1 MSPTAT
7 WRISNLII
15 MDHRKLTIALIAGGY
30 SGEYK
35 VSLSSQEGLMN
46 FLKDSPYEIYPVLLR
61 RDHWTVLGLEG
72 TPEIDKNDFTFVH
85 PEDGRRVH
93 FDFAYIT
100 IHGTPG
106 EDGHLTGYL
115 DMLGIPYSCC
125 PTLVG
130 ALTFDKYVCARYL
143 SSFGIKIAPAIRLT
157 KYDRIDIDALL
168 EEPGL
173 PCFVKPN
180 NGGSSIATTHVT
192 RREQL
197 EPAIQAALDESGDVM
212 IQSLITGTEI
222 TCGAYEDAEG
232 IHILP
237 ITEVVPKSEFFDYD
251 AKYNGAVEEITP
263 ARLPEETTKRVS
275 QLTHQIY
282 RHLRAAGIIRV
293 DYFIESDG
301 TPVLLEVNTTP
312 GMTKTSFIPQQI
324 RAAGLEPGKVLEAII
339 DHLYSRSR
347 R

>member
-1 MSPTAT
+1 
-7 WRISNLII
+7 
-15 MDHRKLTIALIAGGY
+15 MDQEKLKIALIAGGY
-30 SGEYK
+30 SGEYT
-35 VSLSSQEGLMN
+35 VSLSSQEGLMK
-46 FLKDSPYEIYPVLLR
+46 FLSDSPYEIYPVLIR

-72 TPEIDKNDFTFVH
+72 APEIDKGDFSFVH
-85 PEDGRRVH
+85 PETGRKVR

-115 DMLGIPYSCC
+115 DMLQIPYSCC
-125 PTLVG
+125 PTLIG

-143 SSFGIKIAPAIRLT
+143 STFGIKIAPAVRLT
-157 KYDRIDIDALL
+157 KYDRIDIDDLL
-168 EEPGL
+168 REPGL

-192 RREQL
+192 EREQL
-197 EPAIQAALDESGDVM
+197 QPAIEKALAESGDVM

-251 AKYNGAVEEITP
+251 AKYNGAVDEITP
-263 ARLPEETTKRVS
+263 ARIPEETTARVRE
-275 QLTHQIY
+275 LTHRIY

-312 GMTKTSFIPQQI
+312 GMTATSFIPQQI
-324 RAAGLEPGKVLEAII
+324 RAAGLAPGKVLEGII
-339 DHLYSRSR
+339 DFLYQRSR